1 MKSLTY
7 ICLSIALIGTFVL
20 MGQMTSTGGHV
31 GKDLIEQTVSD
42 FMPEESD
49 VQTVN
54 SDSRKVACD
63 HLALSGY
70 ECNSCEVSTAL

>member
-7 ICLSIALIGTFVL
+7 ICLSIALIGTFAL
-20 MGQMTSTGGHV
+20 MGQMTSTGDHV

-42 FMPEESD
+42 FMQEDGKVHAVS
-49 VQTVN
+49 

-70 ECNSCEVSTAL
+70 ECKDCTVTTAL